1 MPTEQIPPVLA
12 LLLLML
18 PVRAAVT
25 SWMHPEYR
33 AYRAAQRAERR
44 AHRLTPRKDVA

>member
-1 MPTEQIPPVLA
+1 MPTELIPPVLA

-18 PVRAAVT
+18 PVRAAVA

-33 AYRAAQRAERR
+33 RYRAAQRA
-44 AHRLTPRKDVA
+44 ARLTTRKDVA